1 MIMNLKLKIK
11 LLPSDME
18 SRMLV
23 TVGPTSFPAP
33 KASMITLLYFF
44 HPLPK
49 STSKPESKMRI
60 SLFSIINF
68 SFLFPLVLS
77 ANTYKRIVNNIWQ
90 VYN

>member
-18 SRMLV
+18 SKMLV
-23 TVGPTSFPAP
+23 TAGPTSFPVP
-33 KASMITLLYFF
+33 TASMITLLYFF
-44 HPLPK
+44 HFLPK
-49 STSKPESKMRI
+49 PTSKLESEMRI

-68 SFLFPLVLS
+68 SFLFSIVLS
-77 ANTYKRIVNNIWQ
+77 ANTWKRIVNNIWQ